1 MFRCPEIV
9 LQRAGI
15 AAMVGELVTTAMP
28 PLMRSDEPLE
38 PGRVADPCQ
47 CFADAGFRHRGLAFG
62 LEDMVP
68 LRGSRRSR
76 HNAYLV
82 ARERMERRPSYRGC
96 RQIMGRDE
104 GRYRFAAR
112 SKLHHA
118 HSNPPAAF
126 Y

>member
-1 MFRCPEIV
+1 
-9 LQRAGI
+9 
-15 AAMVGELVTTAMP
+15 MP
-28 PLMRSDEPLE
+28 QLMRIDDASCL
-38 PGRVADPCQ
+38 ADARQ